1 LPVTEYTDIREI
13 QRRLKAE
20 SVELLTE
27 ADEGSTG
34 PASFMV
40 VDPDGNQIL
49 VDQHV

>member
-1 LPVTEYTDIREI
+1 MPEYTDTREI

-20 SVELLTE
+20 SVTLLTE
-27 ADEGSTG
+27 ADESSTG

-49 VDQHV
+49 IDQHV